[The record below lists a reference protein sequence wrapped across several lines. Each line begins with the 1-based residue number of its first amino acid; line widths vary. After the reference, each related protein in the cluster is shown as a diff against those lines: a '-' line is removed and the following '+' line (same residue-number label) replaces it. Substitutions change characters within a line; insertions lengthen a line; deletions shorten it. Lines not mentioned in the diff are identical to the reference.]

1 MLNESLFADV
11 SAILCPVQ
19 PVSLVEGE
27 LLCVCVNATYSIS
40 LYMDRY
46 LVKARTRAGDTHI
59 GWNFHLESAI
69 DSARA
74 KVLASV

>member
-27 LLCVCVNATYSIS
+27 ILCVCVNATYRISI
-40 LYMDRY
+40 YMDRF
-46 LVKARTRAGDTHI
+46 LVKARTGDNTHI

-69 DSARA
+69 DSART